1 VHKNIKLKTYRRMA
15 GSESAEAMQ
24 QVLSD
29 LELESCDAAAGMNSG
44 DRFDLVIR
52 VNMLETEHGVQQL
65 ERSFECTM
73 VENNTASA
81 ESNIILVP
89 LAANGIPVQS
99 SSAKRYAFLGKQRH
113 VMQYLSAL
121 MVFMHS
127 GTETFLITDDGA
139 VVRPDLGPDEISD
152 WDANMVSLFSGSEE

>member
-1 VHKNIKLKTYRRMA
+1 MA
-15 GSESAEAMQ
+15 GNEGADAMQ

-29 LELESCDAAAGMNSG
+29 LELESCHNAAENVAGMNAG

-52 VNMLETEHGVQQL
+52 VNMLQAEHGVQQL

-73 VENNTASA
+73 MENNPANTQ
-81 ESNIILVP
+81 SNIILVP

-99 SSAKRYAFLGKQRH
+99 HSARRYAFLGKQRH

-152 WDANMVSLFSGSEE
+152 WDANMVSLFSSSEE